1 MRPRRC
7 SPLTVDLIL
16 AWADRH
22 RRRTGRWPRRDSGP
36 VADAPGETWVNVGQA
51 LGKGLRGLPGG
62 SSLFRLLA
70 ERRGHHRAGGG
81 PLTEGQILAWAEGH
95 RARTGRWPTATSGPV
110 AGAPGE
116 SWGAI
121 AGALRLG
128 GRGLPGGSSLSKL
141 LAPRRG
147 GKRPGR
153 PQAEPLTVE
162 PILGWADAH
171 RRRTG
176 RWPSLGAGPVP
187 DAPRLTW
194 KAVNAALVEG
204 YRGLPGGSSLARL
217 LRAHRSDTG
226 RQTAEG

>member
-1 MRPRRC
+1 M
-7 SPLTVDLIL
+7 IL
-16 AWADRH
+16 AWADEH
-22 RRRTGRWPRRDSGP
+22 HARTGRWPHRNSGP
-36 VADAPGETWVNVGQA
+36 VAGAPGETWVHVSQA

-70 ERRGHHRAGGG
+70 EHRGHHRARGG
-81 PLTEGQILAWAEGH
+81 PLTAGQVLAWAEGH

-110 AGAPGE
+110 LDAPGQ
-116 SWGAI
+116 SWGALN
-121 AGALRLG
+121 GALRLG

-147 GKRPGR
+147 GQRPGR
-153 PQAEPLTVE
+153 PQAEPLTVGQ
-162 PILGWADAH
+162 ILGWADLH

-176 RWPSLGAGPVP
+176 RWPSLGAGPVQEV
-187 DAPRLTW
+187 PRLTW

-217 LRAHRSDTG
+217 LRESRREAG
-226 RQTAEG
+226 E